1 MKLRNMTSIYIL
13 REYCLLLLYRVGSRV
28 VEPSWCGVGGHF
40 EPEELNRPDLCILRE
55 LEEET
60 GITPQDITPPELRY
74 ITLRLKNGEVRQN
87 YYFFAQ
93 LNRADRTLPACNEGE
108 LKWVPINQAM
118 HLAMPFTAKQ
128 VLAHYL
134 ETGRHGSALYAGS
147 AKPDGIRFLQLS
159 EF

>member
-1 MKLRNMTSIYIL
+1 M
-13 REYCLLLLYRVGSRV
+13 
-28 VEPSWCGVGGHF
+28 
-40 EPEELNRPDLCILRE
+40 
-55 LEEET
+55 
-60 GITPQDITPPELRY
+60 
-74 ITLRLKNGEVRQN
+74 RQN